1 MVGENQIIVRCKA
14 ANPNREDMSVF
25 VAVSCSVG
33 ERNFLQSVYM
43 FFFLLVL
50 MIFSMPSKVIVIV
63 IQSDNNSYT
72 ELCSWAQIYFGPFS

>member
-43 FFFLLVL
+43 FFFS
-50 MIFSMPSKVIVIV
+50 FSFDDFLNAL
-63 IQSDNNSYT
+63 QSNSNSNT
-72 ELCSWAQIYFGPFS
+72 E

>member
-43 FFFLLVL
+43 FFFSFF
-50 MIFSMPSKVIVIV
+50 FSFSFDDFLNAL
-63 IQSDNNSYT
+63 QSNSNSNT
-72 ELCSWAQIYFGPFS
+72 E